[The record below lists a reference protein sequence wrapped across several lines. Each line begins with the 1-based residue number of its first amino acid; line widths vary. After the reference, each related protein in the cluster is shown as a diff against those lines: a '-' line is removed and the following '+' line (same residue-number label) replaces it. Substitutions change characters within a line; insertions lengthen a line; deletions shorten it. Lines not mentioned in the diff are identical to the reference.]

1 MQNSNSSPSLFDIL
15 NGTLGALVAFS
26 MVVNILAL
34 TGPLFMLQIYDRVLT
49 SGSVPTLAGLVIL
62 MILLYLFMGLL
73 DLIRSRVMVRVSQRL
88 DYMVGS
94 DTVLSMLSMP
104 RANSGSLGV
113 QPIQDL
119 DRVKQFIGG
128 PGALALFDLPWM
140 PVYLAI
146 VYMFHPWPGLLVAVA
161 MVLLFGLT
169 LLNEHLSSKPVQRA
183 ADLGQQR
190 QRLMEDARRNVETVT
205 ALGMHQA
212 ILAQWQRLN
221 ESFRRASEA
230 SSDLSGAFSTFTKT
244 FRMLLQSSML
254 GLGAFLA
261 LRGELSPGMII
272 AISVIG
278 ARALA
283 PIEQSTAHWKAF
295 IGARQAWRRLREFRD
310 HSDTRP
316 QTVSLPKPECILELV
331 QVSINPV
338 GERQPVLSRIDFK
351 GKAGDIIGVIGSSGS
366 GKTSLARGIAG
377 VWPTTEGSV
386 RFDGATLDQWPMD
399 RRGEVIGYLPQDIEL
414 FDGTLGQNIARF
426 REDASEQEILRAA
439 KMAGAHEAILALPD
453 GYETRIT
460 ERGKRLSGGQ
470 RQLIAL
476 ARALY
481 GSPFVVVLD
490 EPNSNLDNV
499 GLKHLVATIKGLKK
513 SGAITF
519 VITHSPQMLMVME
532 KMLVLSDGKQVAFGR
547 RNEILPRLSVA
558 TSMQNSATLERGLVQ
573 DGAA

>member
-558 TSMQNSATLERGLVQ
+558 TSMQSSATLKRGLVQ

>member
-1 MQNSNSSPSLFDIL
+1 
-15 NGTLGALVAFS
+15 

-558 TSMQNSATLERGLVQ
+558 TSMQSSATLKRGLVQ